1 MEYLLKKMK
10 NIWNKIF
17 HLKKKNTPLPENNN
31 RDEELIQKIYE
42 IFGVLPKSL
51 ITKEMIINSINNAII
66 KEPDH
71 QIKAQLQKINFE
83 MLDKDTLLHRYAQEY
98 ICWEFKGKDFEYDD
112 FYNLSIFNA
121 NIILGNHEYHTR
133 RKLEE
138 HYKKFLK
145 DKYDSKYNYWPCGN
159 IEFLREKSMKG
170 HKYNLAGVKSLSWV
184 ITHSPELKNGLIKTG
199 FADLLRQGNY
209 EFLVVGDH
217 HWYFKKGEKLT
228 YENARFK
235 KGIICIYEYEFLKYK
250 LRYWTGKYWVN
261 WKEQQEE
268 TKIN

>member
-1 MEYLLKKMK
+1 MKK
-10 NIWNKIF
+10 IWNKIF

-51 ITKEMIINSINNAII
+51 ITKAMIINSINNAII

-71 QIKAQLQKINFE
+71 QVKAELQKINFE
-83 MLDKDTLLHRYAQEY
+83 ILDKDTLLDRYAKDEWLWK
-98 ICWEFKGKDFEYDD
+98 CKGKNFEYDQ

-121 NIILGNHEYHTR
+121 DIILTEHKYHTG
-133 RKLEE
+133 RKLQE

-159 IEFLREKSMKG
+159 IEILREKSMKG
-170 HKYNLAGVKSLSWV
+170 HKYNLAGVVLLRWF
-184 ITHSPELKNGLIKTG
+184 ITQSPELKNGLIKTG
-199 FADLLRQGNY
+199 FANLLRQGNY
-209 EFLVVGDH
+209 EISLDGGHFY
-217 HWYFKKGEKLT
+217 YFKKGEKLT
-228 YENARFK
+228 PETKISK
-235 KGIICIYEYEFLKYK
+235 KGIICVYEYQHMKYK